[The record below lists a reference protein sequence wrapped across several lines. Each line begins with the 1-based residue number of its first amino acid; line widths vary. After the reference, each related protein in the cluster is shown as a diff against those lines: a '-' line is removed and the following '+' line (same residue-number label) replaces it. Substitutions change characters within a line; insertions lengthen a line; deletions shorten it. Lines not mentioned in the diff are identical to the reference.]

1 MQDAPRIGV
10 LRSKSGVGGR
20 GGREHDSQL
29 RAGILENLFKLP
41 LMRSAS
47 SVFPKIFG
55 AVPLF
60 GSFSSLQKGPG
71 NSEPVFEAVPS
82 QNLTP

>member
-1 MQDAPRIGV
+1 MQDAPITGV
-10 LRSKSGVGGR
+10 WSGGR
-20 GGREHDSQL
+20 KRAHDSQL
-29 RAGILENLFKLP
+29 GAGILENLFKLP

-60 GSFSSLQKGPG
+60 GSFSSLQKGPRR
-71 NSEPVFEAVPS
+71 FR
-82 QNLTP
+82 TRF